1 MIGVMVARGGAM
13 HVARNRRTYTAKSG
27 EQRVY
32 ESVLVRRTYR
42 DGAKVRHETLA
53 NLSALPADAVSAI
66 EATLKGER
74 LVPAGQAVTITGS
87 LPHGHVAAVHAAAVQ
102 LGLPALLGPAG
113 RARDLA
119 LALIISRV
127 VEPGSKL
134 STLTWWNDTTLG
146 GDLGVADVS
155 TDDIY
160 AAMDWLEDGQDAI
173 EADLARR
180 HLAPA
185 ANPSRMALFDLSSS
199 WLEGSQC
206 PLAARGY
213 SRDGKK
219 GKLQIEY
226 GLLTD
231 PEGRPVA
238 VRVFP
243 GNTGDPSAFTAIAD
257 VVRNKFGLA
266 QMVMVG
272 DRGMITSAR
281 IAALNQL
288 QDGTQRPAADAY
300 GWITALRAPA
310 IRKLMADDG
319 PLQLSLFDQQDL
331 AEITSGD
338 FPGERLIACRN
349 PVLAADRARTRED
362 LLAATEKL
370 LAPLITRVQAGRF
383 TGAGPIGMEV
393 GKVISRYK
401 TSKHFQVTIT
411 DTTLAIERRQD
422 QIDAEA
428 ALDGFYV
435 LRTPI
440 PASEL
445 DAAAVVTAYKN
456 LKYVER
462 DFRHIKSDDLDLR
475 PVFHRLEERVRAHV
489 LICMLACYLVWHLR
503 RAWAPLTCTDQDP
516 PAPYDPVG
524 PAHRSGRPGQSLLPA
539 RPGRAPLPQLPRP
552 ARPPGHPSRNQV
564 RFAGTATVPMLAEP
578 TSTQRQAFQLH
589 RHRDPAHL
597 EVATTPSGQCS
608 KAQLRPKT
616 THRIGRNFVS
626 IHGVA
631 VNWCQRTA
639 GGGGS
644 QGLLA
649 RASRMAS
656 SAVMPWVAA
665 ESR

>member
-1 MIGVMVARGGAM
+1 
-13 HVARNRRTYTAKSG
+13 
-27 EQRVY
+27 VY

-42 DGAKVRHETLA
+42 DGSKVRHETLA
-53 NLSALPADAVSAI
+53 NLSALPAEAVSAI

-74 LVPAGQAVTITGS
+74 LVPAGQAVTITAS
-87 LPHGHVAAVHAAAVQ
+87 APHGHVAAIHAMAAK

-113 RARDLA
+113 RQRDLA

-127 VEPGSKL
+127 VQPASKL
-134 STLTWWNDTTLG
+134 STLTWWADTTLG
-146 GDLGVADVS
+146 ADLGVASAS

-160 AAMDWLEDGQDAI
+160 AAMDWLEHRQDAI

-180 HLAPA
+180 HLGPQP
-185 ANPSRMALFDLSSS
+185 NPSRMALFDLSSS

-243 GNTGDPSAFTAIAD
+243 GSTGDPGAFTAIAD
-257 VVRNKFGLA
+257 VVRKKFGLE

-281 IAALNQL
+281 IQALNQL
-288 QDGTQRPAADAY
+288 EDGTQRPDADTY
-300 GWITALRAPA
+300 KWITALRAPA

-331 AEITSGD
+331 AEITSAD

-349 PVLAADRARTRED
+349 PVLAADRARTRTE

-370 LAPLITRVQAGRF
+370 LAPLLARVQAGRL
-383 TGAGPIGMEV
+383 TGAGPIGIEV

-401 TSKHFQVTIT
+401 TGKHFDLTIT
-411 DTTLAIERRQD
+411 DTSLTVQRRQD
-422 QIDAEA
+422 QIAAEA

-435 LRTPI
+435 LRTPV
-440 PASEL
+440 PAHEM

-475 PVFHRLEERVRAHV
+475 PIFHRLEERVRAHV
-489 LICMLACYLVWHLR
+489 LICMLACYLTWHLR
-503 RAWAPLTCTDQDP
+503 RAWAPLTFTDQDP
-516 PAPYDPVG
+516 PRQDNPVAPAQRSAAAQAKASGQHDP
-524 PAHRSGRPGQSLLPA
+524 AGRPYRSFRVLLEHLA
-539 RPGRAPLPQLPRP
+539 TLT
-552 ARPPGHPSRNQV
+552 RNQV
-564 RFAGTATVPMLAEP
+564 RFTGTEVAVPMLTEP
-578 TSTQRQAFQLH
+578 TSAQRQAFELIG
-589 RHRDPAHL
+589 
-597 EVATTPSGQCS
+597 TPIPLTL
-608 KAQLRPKT
+608 K
-616 THRIGRNFVS
+616 
-626 IHGVA
+626 
-631 VNWCQRTA
+631 
-639 GGGGS
+639 
-644 QGLLA
+644 
-649 RASRMAS
+649 
-656 SAVMPWVAA
+656 
-665 ESR
+665 